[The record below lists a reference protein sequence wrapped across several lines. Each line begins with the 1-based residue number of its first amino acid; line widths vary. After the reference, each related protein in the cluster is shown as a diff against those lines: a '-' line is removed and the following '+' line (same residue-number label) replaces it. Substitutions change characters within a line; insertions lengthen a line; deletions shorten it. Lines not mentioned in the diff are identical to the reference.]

1 MQTSAVICIK
11 KTTTMECKLLIAK
24 ATRMAVKSTFKIS
37 QLKIIIITIQEYSI
51 IYVGY
56 LCMISNFTN
65 LQFSF
70 YLTANEIIFLPAI
83 RHK

>member
-1 MQTSAVICIK
+1 MQTPPVIYIK
-11 KTTTMECKLLIAK
+11 KTTMECKLLIAK
-24 ATRMAVKSTFKIS
+24 ATRMTVKSTFKIS

-70 YLTANEIIFLPAI
+70 YLTANKIIFLPAI